1 MISISLIHCCEKVCT
16 HMDTWRIGKNSMKIS
31 LLSEKRDIY
40 SYLNM
45 QDITDT
51 DYAHKQFVKILK

>member
-1 MISISLIHCCEKVCT
+1 MISICLIYCCEKVYT
-16 HMDTWRIGKNSMKIS
+16 HMKIS

-40 SYLNM
+40 SHLNM